1 LNIFLLFDETVNLK
15 KFLAED
21 IMPFHSLKF
30 KIAADLAFIVLV
42 TTLLSYFVVMH
53 IVQKNLIQS
62 RVEEGRR
69 LLAGLPASF
78 ANHGEENFNA
88 WRGVMDAR
96 LRNSPYIYAGFCF
109 VAGSEYDYGV
119 VPDDLKRPLRQEIAK
134 ALRTRQ
140 PRVQFY
146 GNTWG
151 VFWHQPQYALI
162 SNPVEGPG
170 GQFSGVKTIVFQLD
184 PIYRMLRQSQKMV
197 AWYMGANFL
206 VLLFLGT
213 YRLSRLV
220 IRPIHKFI
228 KMTDDYRDKDRLYF
242 ASSRKYQEFN
252 QLSKALNQMIEKI
265 EKNKDSLQDAFNQ
278 LAQANKDLKNAQDE
292 IVKAEKL
299 ASIGRLSAGIAHEI
313 GNPIGIVLGY
323 IDLLKARPTLKT
335 DDTAQDYLFRAGD
348 EIGRVHGII
357 RQLLDFSR
365 AAPLHFQ
372 PIEMHDLIEDVA
384 AILFHQPLMRDI
396 NIETRLNAVENRVF
410 ADYDRMRQVLVN
422 LMINAADAIQ
432 GSKNAS
438 TGKIVIET
446 RFIAGD
452 DSSSSAASP
461 VFILLVSD
469 NGTGIPRQEIE
480 NIFDPFY
487 TTKEPGKGTGLGLS
501 VTYMIIEQT
510 GGTITVKSDAGCGTQ
525 FTISLPLHRD
535 KGEQDG

>member
-1 LNIFLLFDETVNLK
+1 
-15 KFLAED
+15 
-21 IMPFHSLKF
+21 
-30 KIAADLAFIVLV
+30 
-42 TTLLSYFVVMH
+42 
-53 IVQKNLIQS
+53 LIQS
-62 RVEEGRR
+62 GMEEGRR

-78 ANHGEENFNA
+78 ADHGTENVNA

-96 LRNSPYIYAGFCF
+96 LRNSPYIYAGFF
-109 VAGSEYDYGV
+109 FAGGGEYDYGV
-119 VPDDLKRPLRQEIAK
+119 VPDDLKRPLRQEITK
-134 ALRTRQ
+134 ALQIRQ

-146 GNTWG
+146 GDTWG
-151 VFWHQPQYALI
+151 VFWHQRQYALI
-162 SNPVEGPG
+162 SDTVEGAD

-184 PIYRMLRQSQKMV
+184 PIYRMLRQSQKMIG
-197 AWYMGANFL
+197 WYMGANFL

-228 KMTDDYRDKDRLYF
+228 KMTDGYRDKDRLYF
-242 ASSRKYQEFN
+242 AQGRKYQEFN

-278 LAQANKDLKNAQDE
+278 LEQANRDLKNAQDE

-323 IDLLKARPTLKT
+323 IDLLKARPSLKN
-335 DDTAQDYLFRAGD
+335 DDTAQDYLFRAGG

-365 AAPLHFQ
+365 AAPLNWQ
-372 PIEMHDLIEDVA
+372 PIEVHELIQDVT
-384 AILFHQPLMRDI
+384 AILSHQPLMRDI
-396 NIETRLNAVENRVF
+396 DIEARLNANESRVF

-432 GSKNAS
+432 GSPNAS
-438 TGKIVIET
+438 AGKIVIET
-446 RFIAGD
+446 RSMAGD
-452 DSSSSAASP
+452 DPDSPAGNP
-461 VFILLVSD
+461 VFILQVSD
-469 NGTGIPRQEIE
+469 NGAGIPKQEIE
-480 NIFDPFY
+480 NVFDPFY

-510 GGTITVKSDAGCGTQ
+510 GGTITVKSDVGCGTR
-525 FTISLPLHRD
+525 FTILLPLHTN
-535 KGEQDG
+535 KGEHDG

>member
-1 LNIFLLFDETVNLK
+1 
-15 KFLAED
+15 
-21 IMPFHSLKF
+21 MPFHSLKF

-69 LLAGLPASF
+69 LMTELPASF
-78 ANHGEENFNA
+78 ADHGAEDFKP
-88 WRGVMDAR
+88 WRNVMDAR
-96 LRNSPYIYAGFCF
+96 LRESHYIYAGVCL

-134 ALRTRQ
+134 ALQTRQ

-162 SNPVEGPG
+162 SNPVEGPD
-170 GQFSGVKTIVFQLD
+170 GQFSGVKMIVFQLD

-206 VLLFLGT
+206 VLLCLGT

-252 QLSKALNQMIEKI
+252 QLSKALNQMIERI

-323 IDLLKARPTLKT
+323 IDLLKARQALKT

-365 AAPLHFQ
+365 AAPLYFQ

-384 AILFHQPLMRDI
+384 AILSHQPLLRDI

-446 RFIAGD
+446 RSMAGD
-452 DSSSSAASP
+452 DSGSPAASP
-461 VFILLVSD
+461 VFILQVSD
-469 NGTGIPRQEIE
+469 NGTGIPKQEIE

-501 VTYMIIEQT
+501 VTYMIIEQS
-510 GGTITVKSDAGCGTQ
+510 GGTITVKSDAACGTQ
-525 FTISLPLHRD
+525 FTISLPLYRE
-535 KGEQDG
+535 KGEHDG